1 MTTRRLQ
8 GIRRA
13 AAALLSAA
21 AVTTAGAQTA
31 VDDEAM
37 AGPRADG
44 QWLTYGGDY
53 AETRFSTLDAI
64 NAGNVDRLALAFSV
78 EVGSDGARLEA
89 TPLVVDGVLYATTT
103 WNVIYAID
111 LGTQSVKWRWDPGI
125 VRSTEAGGTRLCCGA
140 VNRGPAYYDGKVYMG
155 LLDGRLAAL
164 DAGTGEIVWIV
175 QTAPPGPE
183 RVYSITSAPRVVKGK
198 VIIGNAG
205 ADMGARGFVTA
216 YDAETGEQ
224 AWRFYT
230 VPGDP
235 SLPFENPELEH
246 AATTWTG
253 DWWKRGGGGT
263 TWDGIAYDPEADL
276 LYVGTGNGGPWNRDL
291 RSPGGGDNLYLSSI
305 LALRPDSGEL
315 LWYYQTTPGDNWDY
329 TAVQQMILADL
340 TIDGRNRSVLMQAPK
355 NGFFYVL
362 DRLTGELISAEPYAR
377 VNWASGIDP
386 ETGRPIEQPAA
397 RYGAD
402 AVELYPTA
410 RGAHNWHP
418 MAFSPQTGLVYIPG
432 VESSFVFRADLNSR
446 NGFMFGAGST
456 PLDGPPHA
464 PPSIGPG
471 QPEGM
476 PGFFVAWDPV
486 TQSER
491 WRIDFETRED
501 GGALATAGN
510 LVFGA
515 DSSGTLHA
523 FHAATGEALWST
535 GLLDSI
541 APPITYE
548 QDGVQYLAVLSGT
561 RNNDPPGELF
571 VFALDGRAGGTPAD

>member
-1 MTTRRLQ
+1 MRNRRMQ
-8 GIRRA
+8 GIGRA
-13 AAALLSAA
+13 AAIALT
-21 AVTTAGAQTA
+21 AVTIAAGAQTG
-31 VDDEAM
+31 VDGPVP
-37 AGPRADG
+37 AGPGAGG

-64 NAGNVDRLALAFSV
+64 DVDNVDRLALAFSV

-89 TPLVVDGVLYATTT
+89 TPLVVDGVLFGTTA
-103 WNVIYAID
+103 WNVTFAID
-111 LGTQSVKWRWDPGI
+111 LRTQSLKWRWDPGI
-125 VRSTEAGGTRLCCGA
+125 VRSTEAGGPRLCCGG
-140 VNRGPAYYDGKVYMG
+140 VNRGPAYYDGKVYTG

-164 DAGTGEIVWIV
+164 DAETGRIVWVV
-175 QTAPPGPE
+175 QTTPPDP
-183 RVYSITSAPRVVKGK
+183 VYSITSAPRVVKGK

-205 ADMGARGFVTA
+205 ADLGARGFVTA
-216 YDAETGEQ
+216 YDAQTGRQE
-224 AWRFYT
+224 WRFYV

-235 SLPFENPELEH
+235 SLPFENPELEY

-253 DWWKRGGGGT
+253 DWWQRGGGGT
-263 TWDGIAYDPEADL
+263 TWDGLAYDPAADL

-315 LWYYQTTPGDNWDY
+315 VWYYQTTPGDNWDY
-329 TAVQQMILADL
+329 TAVQQMVLADL
-340 TIDGRNRSVLMQAPK
+340 TIDGRDRKVLMQAPK

-377 VNWASGIDP
+377 VNWASGIDL

-397 RYGAD
+397 RYGED
-402 AVELYPTA
+402 AVELFPTA

-418 MAFSPQTGLVYIPG
+418 MAWSPQTGLVYIPG
-432 VESSFVFRADLNSR
+432 VETSFVFRADMTSR

-456 PLDGPPHA
+456 ALDGPPQV
-464 PPSIGPG
+464 PPSIGPR

-476 PGFFVAWDPV
+476 PGFLVAWDPV

-491 WRIDFETRED
+491 WRVSFETRED

-523 FHAATGEALWST
+523 FHAASGEVLWST
-535 GLLDSI
+535 GLLASI
-541 APPITYE
+541 APPVTFE
-548 QDGVQYLAVLSGT
+548 LDGAQYVAVLSGS
-561 RNNDPPGELF
+561 RNDDPPAELF
-571 VFALDGRAGGTPAD
+571 VFALDGRAPGKPAQ